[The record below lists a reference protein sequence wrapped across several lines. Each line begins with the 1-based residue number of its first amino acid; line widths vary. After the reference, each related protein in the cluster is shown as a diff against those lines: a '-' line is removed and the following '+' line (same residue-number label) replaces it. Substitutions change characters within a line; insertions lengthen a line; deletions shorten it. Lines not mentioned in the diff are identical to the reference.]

1 MVYHKLMLKY
11 DDDVNETEFRMLKK
25 KKLFKIRTE
34 DNEKQLKR
42 KFEQFFKK
50 VVRASSKLTIKL

>member
-25 KKLFKIRTE
+25 KLFKIRTE

-42 KFEQFFKK
+42 KFEQFLKK
-50 VVRASSKLTIKL
+50 VVRVSSKLTTKL

>member
-1 MVYHKLMLKY
+1 MTMSMKLSL
-11 DDDVNETEFRMLKK
+11 ECSK